1 MPRSGTRGSLFPVP
15 SSGKFRA
22 LMKENGNRD
31 ILRRL
36 EEAAVRDAAER
47 SSAEAEA
54 PFDILKEAGGT
65 GDEGPAKDMTFAG
78 YVEMHDR
85 VPAFE
90 GVDGQPYTVDIDTE
104 ETGDS
109 ARPWAAFVV
118 FVRWAATG
126 AGIMGHV
133 VSEDV
138 VWGKDEYEAR
148 ERALDLTLYELKS
161 ELDRAI
167 ERHRSLLED

>member
-1 MPRSGTRGSLFPVP
+1 MGQNG
-15 SSGKFRA
+15 SSG
-22 LMKENGNRD
+22 D

-47 SSAEAEA
+47 SAEDAEA
-54 PFDILKEAGGT
+54 PFDIIREAGGEA
-65 GDEGPAKDMTFAG
+65 DDGPARDLTFAG
-78 YVEMHDR
+78 YVETHDR

-90 GVDGQPYTVDIDTE
+90 GADGQPYTVDIDTE
-104 ETGDS
+104 ETGDPD
-109 ARPWAAFVV
+109 RPWAAFLV

-133 VSEDV
+133 MSEDV
-138 VWGKDEYEAR
+138 VWGASEHEAR

-161 ELDRAI
+161 ELDRSIA
-167 ERHRSLLED
+167 RHRSLLED